1 MGYEFIEESRI
12 GIVAYDISIKNINE
26 RKDKALKYKTI
37 KLAQQRLGVGNNV
50 IKNAAEKRLRVFS
63 PNLNKELAIRYLK
76 DEKRRIN
83 TKKLRP

>member
-12 GIVAYDISIKNINE
+12 GIVAYDISIKNIEE

-37 KLAQQRLGVGNNV
+37 KLAQQRLGIGNNV

>member
-1 MGYEFIEESRI
+1 MGYEFIEDSRI
-12 GIVAYDISIKNINE
+12 GIVAYDISIKNMNE